1 MASRWDIEM
10 AHLGYFGS
18 QDPFYVANLKGTGH
32 LTSKPL
38 LILIK
43 GIS

>member
-32 LTSKPL
+32 LYRKSL
-38 LILIK
+38 SILIK
-43 GIS
+43 GLS